1 MCSSLNCEL
10 TWKTIS
16 LCGQTHLDLRI
27 AIISHSIREV
37 VVSDTNSRQF
47 SSSIMG
53 KLWLE
58 HHFLLLGG
66 PSTST
71 SIPVP
76 SL

>member
-1 MCSSLNCEL
+1 MENNFLVWSNSLGFTYSC
-10 TWKTIS
+10 
-16 LCGQTHLDLRI
+16 I
-27 AIISHSIREV
+27 AIISHIIREV

-47 SSSIMG
+47 SFSIMG